1 MCGMSSR
8 LVVGIDLGATNVRAA
23 LGSLQHGILR
33 KIEEKTVKDEQPEK
47 LIEQFTRLI
56 KNVAGDKLSEVQ
68 AIGVGS
74 IGPLDVRKGVI
85 LNPSNAPFRN
95 VPVVEMLSEE
105 FKLPVYILND
115 CNAAVLGEKVFGAGK
130 RFDNVFY
137 VTLSSG
143 IGGGAMVDGVLLLGK
158 DGNAVEVG
166 HTVVDLEGKLEC
178 GCGARGHWEAYCSGR
193 NIPKF
198 ARYLVD
204 TYPEEFR
211 GSKLEHLV
219 EEDALSSEI
228 LFKLAKEGD
237 EHALKIVNE
246 IGKINAIGFAN
257 INNCYDPELIT
268 VGGSVALYNEDLII
282 KPIIENIKRYTVNR
296 IPEIKI
302 TPLGGDVVL
311 YGAIALAANPPPQL
325 RA

>member
-1 MCGMSSR
+1 MRRTLGR
-8 LVVGIDLGATNVRAA
+8 LSEACSTE
-23 LGSLQHGILR
+23 ILR

-105 FKLPVYILND
+105 FKLPAYILND

-130 RFDNVFY
+130 NFDNIFY

-143 IGGGAMVDGVLLLGK
+143 IGGGAIVDGVLLLGK

-204 TYPEEFR
+204 AFPEEFR
-211 GSKLEHLV
+211 GSRLERLV
-219 EEDALSSEI
+219 KEGSLTSEL
-228 LFKLAKEGD
+228 LFKLAIEGD
-237 EHALKIVNE
+237 ARAQGRERSRQDKCNRLCEHKH
-246 IGKINAIGFAN
+246 
-257 INNCYDPELIT
+257 
-268 VGGSVALYNEDLII
+268 
-282 KPIIENIKRYTVNR
+282 
-296 IPEIKI
+296 
-302 TPLGGDVVL
+302 VL
-311 YGAIALAANPPPQL
+311 
-325 RA
+325 